1 MPTFVSDYAQLMRFD
16 RPVGTLLLLWPTLA
30 ALWLAANGTPSISL
44 IVIFTIGTVVMRA
57 AGCVINDYA
66 DRNIDLHVERTRDR
80 PLTAHRV
87 SETEALLLCAV
98 LLAIAALLI
107 VFLNPLTRWLALGG
121 VVVAALYPLMKR
133 LTYLP
138 QVVLGVAFSWG
149 ILLAFAAT
157 EGRLPEQAWLL
168 FIASLVWIVA
178 YDTLYAMVDR
188 EDDLKIGVKSTAIL
202 FGSADR
208 LMVGV
213 LQLATLVVLILL
225 GLNLGYGAPFYL
237 AVLVTAAL
245 FGYQQRLIRD
255 RDRAGCFKAF
265 RNNVWV
271 GFAWFIGILVELE
284 VVPRLHDLPG

>member
-1 MPTFVSDYAQLMRFD
+1 
-16 RPVGTLLLLWPTLA
+16 
-30 ALWLAANGTPSISL
+30 
-44 IVIFTIGTVVMRA
+44 
-57 AGCVINDYA
+57 
-66 DRNIDLHVERTRDR
+66 
-80 PLTAHRV
+80 
-87 SETEALLLCAV
+87 
-98 LLAIAALLI
+98 
-107 VFLNPLTRWLALGG
+107 
-121 VVVAALYPLMKR
+121 MKR

-138 QVVLGVAFSWG
+138 QVVLGIAFSWG
-149 ILLAFAAT
+149 ILLAFTAI

-213 LQLATLVVLILL
+213 LQLATLMILILL
-225 GLNLGYGAPFYL
+225 GLNLGYGAAFYL
-237 AVLVTAAL
+237 AVLVTAVL

-271 GFAWFIGILVELE
+271 GFAWFVGILVELE
-284 VVPRLHDLPG
+284 VVPRLSDLPG

>member
-225 GLNLGYGAPFYL
+225 GLNLGYGVPFYL

>member
-30 ALWLAANGTPSISL
+30 ALWLAANGTPSIDL
-44 IVIFTIGTVVMRA
+44 IIIFTIGTVVMRA

-80 PLTAHRV
+80 PLAAHRV
-87 SETEALLLCAV
+87 SETEALLLLAV

-107 VFLNPLTRWLALGG
+107 VFLNPLTRWMALGG
-121 VVVAALYPLMKR
+121 VAVAAFYPLMKR

-138 QVVLGVAFSWG
+138 QVVLGIAFSWG
-149 ILLAFAAT
+149 ILLAFT
-157 EGRLPEQAWLL
+157 SIEGRLPEQAWLL

-188 EDDLKIGVKSTAIL
+188 DDDLKIGVKSTAIL

-208 LMVGV
+208 LMIGV
-213 LQLATLVVLILL
+213 LQLATLVTLILL
-225 GLNLGYGAPFYL
+225 GLNLGYGTPFYL
-237 AVLVTAAL
+237 AVLVTGAL
-245 FGYQQRLIRD
+245 FGYQQQLIRD

-271 GFAWFIGILVELE
+271 GFAWFIGIVVELE
-284 VVPRLHDLPG
+284 VVPRLNDLPG